1 NKDKFILRKNN
12 LDKYRRDVLTKYSC
26 SDLLSMLSPHQL
38 NDNSLDVFYSKICN
52 QHLLRTVFL
61 KFVQELSESG
71 SDLVIKDKSSLAY
84 HPSTITFISDDDDDF
99 RVNIMKVKYNIN
111 KNNNFPMLF
120 NSSHLVVQT
129 RNGQDI
135 SEESVGLLSI
145 VETINKEQT
154 VDYQYKANNV
164 VSLKFI
170 SIDDAVRAINND

>member
-1 NKDKFILRKNN
+1 
-12 LDKYRRDVLTKYSC
+12 
-26 SDLLSMLSPHQL
+26 
-38 NDNSLDVFYSKICN
+38 
-52 QHLLRTVFL
+52 
-61 KFVQELSESG
+61 
-71 SDLVIKDKSSLAY
+71 
-84 HPSTITFISDDDDDF
+84 
-99 RVNIMKVKYNIN
+99 
-111 KNNNFPMLF
+111 

>member
-1 NKDKFILRKNN
+1 
-12 LDKYRRDVLTKYSC
+12 
-26 SDLLSMLSPHQL
+26 
-38 NDNSLDVFYSKICN
+38 
-52 QHLLRTVFL
+52 
-61 KFVQELSESG
+61 
-71 SDLVIKDKSSLAY
+71 
-84 HPSTITFISDDDDDF
+84 
-99 RVNIMKVKYNIN
+99 
-111 KNNNFPMLF
+111 
-120 NSSHLVVQT
+120 SHLVVQT